1 MAIRG
6 IADGAASLAAAVA
19 ALAVTLPPVWFT
31 HVAIRADLAPL
42 WGYVPAGLL
51 AIVGIIMGAAF
62 VRKASNGIA
71 PSQDHRR

>member
-1 MAIRG
+1 MAIRRF
-6 IADGAASLAAAVA
+6 ADGVASLAAAIA
-19 ALAVTLPPVWFT
+19 ALGLTMPPVWFT
-31 HVAIRADLAPL
+31 HLAIRADLAPV

-51 AIVGIIMGAAF
+51 AVVGIIMGAAF

>member
-1 MAIRG
+1 MAIRRL
-6 IADGAASLAAAVA
+6 ADGVASLVAAVA

-31 HVAIRADLAPL
+31 HVAIRADLAPV
-42 WGYVPAGLL
+42 WAYVPAGLL
-51 AIVGIIMGAAF
+51 AVVGIIMGAAF